1 MAALPAVS
9 AATPPATRPAFKSVA
24 LRQPLRTVSSESVT
38 GSRSLSGSRLVR
50 GSLMIS
56 RFLSPV
62 DERPS

>member
-9 AATPPATRPAFKSVA
+9 AATPPAITAAFKSVP
-24 LRQPLRTVSSESVT
+24 LCSPLRTASSELVT
-38 GSRSLSGSRLVR
+38 GSRSLSGSRFVR
-50 GSLMIS
+50 RSLMIS